1 MFIHFVHISDLD
13 NYVDYVVCV
22 CFLVLVLVIVLF
34 ASLLHFGISMVNGSR
49 MFSLLVYSSLLL
61 LSMAKVEE
69 IAAIA
74 ACEAHVEAKSEMF
87 SSLGLD
93 SQSQSSL
100 HKDLESILSSIQ
112 HPPPGPWGFHD
123 VKWTMKLSSVRGPQK
138 KSLVV
143 QQCYVNSNRANDF
156 IAGMEGGKDGISCKY
171 FVIQRYGFKSAS
183 RMRYNSPLLFRR

>member
-1 MFIHFVHISDLD
+1 MVVDISVHSLRSHLRSR
-13 NYVDYVVCV
+13 YVEYVVCI

-112 HPPPGPWGFHD
+112 HPPLGPWGFHD

-138 KSLVV
+138 
-143 QQCYVNSNRANDF
+143 
-156 IAGMEGGKDGISCKY
+156 
-171 FVIQRYGFKSAS
+171 
-183 RMRYNSPLLFRR
+183 